1 MLIWLLGKSGSGKT
15 FFSKKIV
22 KFLVKKKIKH
32 FHIDGDEFRKYISYD
47 LGYDKKSR
55 YTNGKRVFA
64 FCNYLIS
71 KKFIVIL
78 SMQSV
83 FREMQLNNRRTI
95 KKYLQFNLV
104 SNHTNVKFKKKQRY
118 IVGKDLK
125 FNPIKGDLN
134 ISNERKSTQK
144 NLNLMI
150 RSIKKKFS
158 IK

>member
-1 MLIWLLGKSGSGKT
+1 
-15 FFSKKIV
+15 
-22 KFLVKKKIKH
+22 
-32 FHIDGDEFRKYISYD
+32 
-47 LGYDKKSR
+47 
-55 YTNGKRVFA
+55 
-64 FCNYLIS
+64 
-71 KKFIVIL
+71 
-78 SMQSV
+78 MQSV

-104 SNHTNVKFKKKQRY
+104 SNHTNVKFKKKQKY

-150 RSIKKKFS
+150 KCIKKKFR